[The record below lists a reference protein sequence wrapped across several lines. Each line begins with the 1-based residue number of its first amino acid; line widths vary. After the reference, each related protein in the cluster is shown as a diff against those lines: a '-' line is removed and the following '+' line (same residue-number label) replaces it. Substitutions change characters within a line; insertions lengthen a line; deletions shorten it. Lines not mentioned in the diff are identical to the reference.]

1 MGVMF
6 LIESGIL
13 FHIEDPLYIKDCW
26 VKFNRQYFGKTIEPF
41 LFFLVLLFKMLSSR
55 ICLNALGN
63 RLLKCRYIK
72 FAVSNLNNFSVDITS
87 FSFIM

>member
-6 LIESGIL
+6 LIESDIL
-13 FHIEDPLYIKDCW
+13 FHIKGSLYVKDCL
-26 VKFNRQYFGKTIEPF
+26 VKFNWQYFGKTFEPF
-41 LFFLVLLFKMLSSR
+41 LVFLVLLFKMLCSK
-55 ICLNALGN
+55 ICPNALSN

-72 FAVSNLNNFSVDITS
+72 FAVSNLNNFSIDNIS